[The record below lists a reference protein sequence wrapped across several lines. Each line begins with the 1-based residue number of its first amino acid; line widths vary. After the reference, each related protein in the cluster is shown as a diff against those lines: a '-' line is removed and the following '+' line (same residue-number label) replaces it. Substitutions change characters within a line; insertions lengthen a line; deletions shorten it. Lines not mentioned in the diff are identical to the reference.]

1 MGLLGVITSKSG
13 VTDYLGDGIN
23 GGSTKRIGRPV
34 GRLGEQNT
42 GAEAA
47 RDQIG
52 GSEDAEGSVFRHRSE
67 KSSPE
72 VPGSGQ
78 SVESSPGTRNSNAQ
92 QEVASGPRPELLSS
106 SEGVR

>member
-13 VTDYLGDGIN
+13 VTDYLGDGTN
-23 GGSTKRIGRPV
+23 GRPTKRIGRPV

-42 GAEAA
+42 GTEAA

-52 GSEDAEGSVFRHRSE
+52 GSEDAEGAVFRHRSE

-72 VPGSGQ
+72 VIGSGQ
-78 SVESSPGTRNSNAQ
+78 STEPSSGTGDRNTQ
-92 QEVASGPRPELLSS
+92 QEVASGPRSELLSS
-106 SEGVR
+106 PEGIR